1 MSDPD
6 SATHSFPPD
15 SREKSAETTYAAAT
29 TAVPSVNMEN
39 GNAEVEASAVNGL
52 GDANGNDLGG
62 RVPDGPR
69 DSIHATEQQLTSATS
84 TLNVQMRTV
93 GESLDKKKPETEVAP
108 GRTNDALIELLLLS
122 GSRKRFTFSTSTTL
136 SEVVA
141 YVFKEWPE
149 EWEESKPERLE
160 QLRLLHRGHFAPGAS
175 TLGSFQTEPLQV
187 TVMHLN
193 VRPGEAPMAPQPTKT
208 SMRGKAERDTHGNG
222 CCGGCSIS

>member
-108 GRTNDALIELLLLS
+108 GRTNDALIELVWLQECCELEGDAEEKSFIHLQLLLS

-149 EWEESKPERLE
+149 GKLKFLQSFKSSLTLSMLPFIEWEELKPERLE
-160 QLRLLHRGHFAPGAS
+160 QLRLYASYSILHPMYCADNAS
-175 TLGSFQTEPLQV
+175 
-187 TVMHLN
+187 
-193 VRPGEAPMAPQPTKT
+193 
-208 SMRGKAERDTHGNG
+208 
-222 CCGGCSIS
+222 